1 MTLLVAVRLAD
12 GKIFPELVPTDIVAA
27 RSFKPCTI
35 EEIKPAVLEL
45 EAMRK
50 TTDQAAKQ
58 AKEADRERNAQASA
72 QRKADRERTVCF
84 IAAITLYHQILRVS
98 GSSATMK

>member
-12 GKIFPELVPTDIVAA
+12 GKIFAELAPTDIV
-27 RSFKPCTI
+27 SCPFKPLSL
-35 EEIKPAVLEL
+35 EEVKPAVLEL

-50 TTDQAAKQ
+50 TADLAAQQ
-58 AKEADRERNAQASA
+58 AKEADRLRTTQAAA

-84 IAAITLYHQILRVS
+84 P
-98 GSSATMK
+98 